1 MKIEADLVIVNA
13 NIITMDPRQ
22 PRATALAAKSFK
34 LLAVGTDEIV
44 MDFFPHSKRVMD
56 LGGLTVIPGFVDG
69 HTHITSYGI
78 RSSQVDLQAV
88 QSAEEAIQAIKAVVS
103 NFENGEWIIAW
114 NYDESNWIKKRY
126 LKGKDLDKVSKV
138 HPVVAIRV
146 DGHLLSVNTLG
157 LEKIGVDLDHEGV
170 EKDKNGNPTGILKD
184 IEGMTDKLRSGPDE
198 VLSGIIAG
206 SKIAASLGIT
216 TAVDNIASGQL
227 HHIRRAEEL
236 NRLSTRIIVNI
247 PEEQLN
253 SLIKIGITSSMG
265 TPMTRIAGIKIFTD
279 GSIGAATAAVF
290 EPYLGQKDNT
300 GMLLYD
306 KKKYSKLL
314 KKSIQAGIQTV
325 THAIGG
331 RAIEMVISA
340 FENLSEEEKHLV
352 RDQRHRIEHAE
363 MIQDGQIR
371 RAVTLGLILSMQP
384 NFVGEWQ
391 LEGGLYDDR
400 LGPERAAKMNNFRV
414 ALDNG
419 ARVCFGSDG
428 MPLGPLYGIYS
439 ATTHPNPKVRISV
452 DEALRCYTL
461 ESAYASLYERSIGS
475 LVEGKRADLVV
486 LSDNI
491 LEISPEKIKDIK
503 VEMTVLGGQIVYS
516 GPRT

>member
-1 MKIEADLVIVNA
+1 
-13 NIITMDPRQ
+13 MDPKQ

-78 RSSQVDLQAV
+78 RLSQVNLQAV
-88 QSAEEAIQAIKAVVS
+88 QSAEEAIEVMRGAVS
-103 NFENGEWIIAW
+103 DYEKGDWIIAW
-114 NYDESNWIKKRY
+114 NYDESSWTKKRY
-126 LKGKDLDKVSKV
+126 LKAKDLDKVSKV

-146 DGHLLSVNTLG
+146 DGHLLSLNTLG
-157 LEKIGVDLDHEGV
+157 LEKIDVDLDHEGV

-184 IEGMTDKLRSGPDE
+184 IDGMTDRLRSGPDE
-198 VLSGIIAG
+198 VLAGIIAG
-206 SKIAASLGIT
+206 SKIASSLGIT
-216 TAVDNIASGQL
+216 TAVDNIAPGQL
-227 HHIRRAEEL
+227 QQIRRAEHL
-236 NRLSTRIIVNI
+236 NQLSARIIVNI
-247 PEEQLN
+247 PDDQLGN
-253 SLIKIGITSSMG
+253 LTKIGITSGMG
-265 TPMTRIAGIKIFTD
+265 TPLTRIGGIKIFTD

-290 EPYLGQKDNT
+290 EPYRGQKDNT
-300 GMLLYD
+300 GMLLHD
-306 KKKYSKLL
+306 KKRYSKLV
-314 KKSIQAGIQTV
+314 KKSIHASIQTV

-331 RAIEMVISA
+331 RAIEMVLSA
-340 FENLSEEEKHLV
+340 FEGLSEEEKHLV
-352 RDQRHRIEHAE
+352 REQRHRIEHAE

-371 RAVTLGLILSMQP
+371 RAVSLGLILSMQP

-391 LEGGLYDDR
+391 LEGGLYEDR

-414 ALDNG
+414 AFDNG

-439 ATTHPNPKVRISV
+439 ATTHPNPKVRLTV

-491 LEISPEKIKDIK
+491 LEVEPEKIKDIK
-503 VEMTVLGGQIVYS
+503 VEMTVLGGEIVYS